1 MTIIRWNAPTRLPG
15 IFDDLFTRSMENF
28 EKRNNDYSPAVN
40 IIENGNSFQIQVA
53 VPGYEKEN
61 IHVDLENNV
70 LSIFCEKDVTE
81 GQEINYTRQE
91 FGFGAFRRSFTLP
104 KIVDAEKISAEFKNG
119 ILHVSLPKRDEAK
132 ERLSRQIQ
140 VS

>member
-15 IFDDLFTRSMENF
+15 IFDDLFTRSMEGF

-61 IHVDLENNV
+61 IQVDLENNV
-70 LSIFCEKDVTE
+70 LSIFCEKDATE
-81 GQEINYTRQE
+81 GQEISYTRQE